1 MVFCAQCGTPGDGR
15 FCTECGARLTS
26 APDSGGINGSH
37 GASTINVEPPSYNP
51 YAGESNAAAARAAHI
66 GGTAFSTGPTSA
78 AASSGGT
85 SSGGTS
91 SSSSGTSAGS
101 AQPAPR
107 SNIRG
112 LSGSHIASGTST
124 GGTSAPAAPPQTAS
138 AGFVVNQPPASTPS
152 QQESP
157 TALFGSQGYRLD
169 AFFYIAREIFVAL
182 DRSTQPVG
190 TQMIEA
196 TKMRRFRELG
206 GKSIPP
212 YYETHV
218 LPLYY
223 QTIGAQ
229 CVGANVLSWEG
240 WNTFLAHK
248 ILSGPDEMFAQLG
261 AALRGLNLQLPWPLV
276 RTDFPAYAYPDAAA
290 RELQFQQGIRDL
302 AGSAIGGGHRHAVG
316 RGGSNVAAGL
326 ARKSLMSLGSNF
338 LFN

>member
-15 FCTECGARLTS
+15 FCSQCGARLADLEAATHV
-26 APDSGGINGSH
+26 D
-37 GASTINVEPPSYNP
+37 PPPYNP
-51 YAGESNAAAARAAHI
+51 YAGVSNEGPPSAATRAAQI
-66 GGTAFSTGPTSA
+66 GGAAFSTGTGTP
-78 AASSGGT
+78 ASTVGTRGGSTQPAPPNIRSVSGT
-85 SSGGTS
+85 PIT
-91 SSSSGTSAGS
+91 SGTS
-101 AQPAPR
+101 P
-107 SNIRG
+107 
-112 LSGSHIASGTST
+112 
-124 GGTSAPAAPPQTAS
+124 GGTSAPAVAPQTTL
-138 AGFVVNQPPASTPS
+138 AGFVNQPALAVPYQ

-196 TKMRRFRELG
+196 GKMRRFREFC

-218 LPLYY
+218 LPMYY

-229 CVGANVLSWEG
+229 CVGSNVLSWEG

-248 ILSGPDEMFAQLG
+248 ILSGPDDMYAQLG
-261 AALRGLNLQLPWPLV
+261 AALRGLNLQLPWPLM
-276 RTDFPAYAYPDAAA
+276 RTDFPVYAYPDAAA
-290 RELQFQQGIRDL
+290 RELQFQQGIRDI
-302 AGSAIGGGHRHAVG
+302 AGAALGGGQPRYAVG
-316 RGGSNVAAGL
+316 GGGSN
-326 ARKSLMSLGSNF
+326 ARKSLMLGLLGNS